1 VEVPGRD
8 WGVGEGELVTGAM
21 GIFWD
26 GAEDSM
32 FTLYEILCTERTIV
46 TKEHR
51 GDYVQFTYGSP
62 SWQSETPNGG
72 GSCEADGWSPSDG
85 PSCGLRAGEQNAVC

>member
-1 VEVPGRD
+1 MEVQGRD

-21 GIFWD
+21 GISWD

-46 TKEHR
+46 TNEHR

-62 SWQSETPNGG
+62 SGRVRRQM
-72 GSCEADGWSPSDG
+72 AVAHVRLMDGARVMD
-85 PSCGLRAGEQNAVC
+85 RVAA